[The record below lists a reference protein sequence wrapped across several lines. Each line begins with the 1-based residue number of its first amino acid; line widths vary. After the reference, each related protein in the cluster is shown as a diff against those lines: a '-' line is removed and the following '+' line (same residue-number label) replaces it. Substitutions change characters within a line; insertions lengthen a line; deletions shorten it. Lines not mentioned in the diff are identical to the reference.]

1 MTAPITP
8 IETHYAGYR
17 FRSRLE
23 ARWAVFFDHLNIPW
37 DYEPQG
43 YLIDG
48 KPYLPDF
55 LLYPDTDLAF
65 WLEIKG
71 TLPSD
76 EELAKAQGLANGTG
90 INAYLY
96 FAKPEAPAPDLSHIA
111 TMSEYMDGPDQ
122 WIWDDQEGWLC
133 VGGGPPQWQIGL
145 KPTAFR
151 LNANPKIDRAP
162 KSHHWWWTDCR
173 FCGRVVLK
181 MHGQVG
187 VCPQRHAED
196 WIDEGLYPRFAH
208 RTPRLLEAYRAARS
222 ARFEHGE
229 KG

>member
-23 ARWAVFFDHLNIPW
+23 ARWAVFFDYLNIPW

-55 LLYPDTDLAF
+55 LLYPNTDRAF
-65 WLEIKG
+65 WFEVKG
-71 TLPSD
+71 VCPTG
-76 EELAKAQGLANGTG
+76 EELAKAQGLATGTKQVV
-90 INAYLY
+90 YVY
-96 FAKPEAPAPDLSHIA
+96 YAKPELPAPDLSHI
-111 TMSEYMDGPDQ
+111 TDTNDFYGPEQ
-122 WIWDDQEGWLC
+122 WGWINDL
-133 VGGGPPQWQIGL
+133 GWMKYKPGPADWELDL

-151 LNANPKIDRAP
+151 LGPPFKGKVHEP
-162 KSHHWWWTDCR
+162 KSGFWWWMDCP
-173 FCGRVVLK
+173 FCGNVVLK
-181 MHGQVG
+181 LHGQVG
-187 VCPQRHAED
+187 VCPQHHVGD
-196 WIDEGLYPRFAH
+196 WVDEELYPRFAH
-208 RTPRLLEAYRAARS
+208 HTDRLQQAYRAARS